1 MSGGNGNVIM
11 SGHGKHHSPDNEGT
25 ETRGRRCAWKL
36 SEKAERKIVEAAR
49 EKYRGFNDHHLLT
62 ANAPLSRAFGGGLKS
77 IVRQSRQ

>member
-25 ETRGRRCAWKL
+25 
-36 SEKAERKIVEAAR
+36 KIVEAAR
-49 EKYRGFNDHHLLT
+49 QKYRGFNDHHLLT